1 MKKNNNHIWF
11 LHTYFVDTLLLD
23 IMVDIDTVEMYSMN
37 RLQRNGSYS
46 NLLDTCNHT
55 KHCIEKAT
63 AIKYRSHWRATCF
76 ISWKR
81 LLCFC
86 FAFVLIFIST
96 TKLTTECFVLLRP
109 QSLQLCDY
117 LIRPQ
122 SLKLSDYFF
131 RYWPQNLQLFDYIF
145 RPQSLEPCKCAC
157 ADPTVMSLPG
167 GGVGGSEAFFWGN
180 FMM

>member
-86 FAFVLIFIST
+86 FAFMLIFIST
-96 TKLTTECFVLLRP
+96 TKLTTEWFFFISTTKLTTVRLFNSTSKLKTKWLFFSILTTELTTFWLHISTTKLRT
-109 QSLQLCDY
+109 L
-117 LIRPQ
+117 
-122 SLKLSDYFF
+122 
-131 RYWPQNLQLFDYIF
+131 
-145 RPQSLEPCKCAC
+145 
-157 ADPTVMSLPG
+157 
-167 GGVGGSEAFFWGN
+167 
-180 FMM
+180 